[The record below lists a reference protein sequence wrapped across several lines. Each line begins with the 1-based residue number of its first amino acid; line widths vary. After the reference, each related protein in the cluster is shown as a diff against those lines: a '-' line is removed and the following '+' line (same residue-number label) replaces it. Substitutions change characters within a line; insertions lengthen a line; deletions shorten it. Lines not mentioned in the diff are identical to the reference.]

1 MMKIDKVATSQFP
14 HAQLKSAEQQPS
26 SQSVKNN
33 AINTPSTID
42 SQRLAQAQQP
52 LSALPDVDMAKVE
65 QIKNALNRGEINLD
79 IEALSSAILQFHTG
93 HE

>member
-1 MMKIDKVATSQFP
+1 MKIDKVATSQFP

-26 SQSVKNN
+26 SHSVKNN
-33 AINTPSTID
+33 AINSPSTID

-65 QIKNALNRGEINLD
+65 QIKSALNRGEINLD

>member
-1 MMKIDKVATSQFP
+1 MKIEKVATSQFP
-14 HAQLKSAEQQPS
+14 HTQLKPSEQQINP
-26 SQSVKNN
+26 QPVKNN
-33 AINTPSTID
+33 AINTPSTTD